1 MKKVIDLTGQRFG
14 RLTVIKRAEN
24 NKYGTAQ
31 WTCKC
36 ECGNT
41 IYSTASNLKSGRT
54 KSCGCLQR
62 ELNRKRFE
70 KRNLYE
76 ERNKYIVG
84 YTTNT
89 NKEFYV
95 DKEEF
100 DKIKNIS
107 WHELSNGYV
116 AHKDKGEKVVT
127 LHRYIMNAPE
137 NLVVDHI
144 NHNKM
149 DNRKSNLR
157 LTTQKENS
165 LNKTDLPKGISKHKV
180 KNNIYFMVQ
189 LGGRYRG
196 NYKTYE
202 EALEARKKIIEEEYL
217 PLRKNYLE

>member
-127 LHRYIMNAPE
+127 LHRY
-137 NLVVDHI
+137 L
-144 NHNKM
+144 
-149 DNRKSNLR
+149 L
-157 LTTQKENS
+157 
-165 LNKTDLPKGISKHKV
+165 
-180 KNNIYFMVQ
+180 
-189 LGGRYRG
+189 
-196 NYKTYE
+196 
-202 EALEARKKIIEEEYL
+202 
-217 PLRKNYLE
+217 